1 VKIWL
6 KSLNVLKKSLTT
18 STNSLKLDEK
28 RAEANTFL
36 TLPEF
41 ERNPRKF
48 SFLKVAQK
56 P

>member
-1 VKIWL
+1 L
-6 KSLNVLKKSLTT
+6 
-18 STNSLKLDEK
+18 TNSLKLDEK
-28 RAEANTFL
+28 GAKANTFL

-41 ERNPRKF
+41 ERNPGKF